1 MYLTLDLGR
10 TFAASIGPIRIAPH
24 LRASSCSASMSPGLM
39 PHGVGTAISN
49 SDPAASCLTAASADV
64 TGGSLGLQQRR
75 AIELR
80 VTKVALSDSAEAKAD
95 LALRAKMIYCEITA
109 I

>member
-1 MYLTLDLGR
+1 M
-10 TFAASIGPIRIAPH
+10 
-24 LRASSCSASMSPGLM
+24 
-39 PHGVGTAISN
+39 
-49 SDPAASCLTAASADV
+49 AASADV

-80 VTKVALSDSAEAKAD
+80 MTKVALSDLAEAKAD
-95 LALRAKMIYCEITA
+95 LALRTKMIHCEITA